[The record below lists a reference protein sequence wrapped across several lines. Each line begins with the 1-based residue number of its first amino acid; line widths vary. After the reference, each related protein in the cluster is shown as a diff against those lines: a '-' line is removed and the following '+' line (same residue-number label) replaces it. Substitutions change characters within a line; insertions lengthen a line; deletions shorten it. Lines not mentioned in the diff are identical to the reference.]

1 LVRILGMSEVAATFS
16 IDSGSSA
23 ETEALG
29 ASIARGLTGGELI
42 VLSGELGAGKTV
54 FVRGLARG
62 LDMPAG
68 IRVTSPTY
76 VLQHAYR
83 GGRLTLYHMD
93 AYRIGG
99 GAAEFEGSGLRECL
113 DDMRAVVCLEWPE
126 RLADLQWPR
135 DRILVQIEHVEMQQ
149 RRIAISGSGQRSH
162 EILNSALGAHRR

>member
-1 LVRILGMSEVAATFS
+1 MIASGAA
-16 IDSGSSA
+16 A

-29 ASIARGLTGGELI
+29 ASLGRLLSGREMI

-54 FVRGLARG
+54 FVRGVARG
-62 LDMPAG
+62 LDVPQG

-113 DDMRAVVCLEWPE
+113 DDPHGVVCLEWPE
-126 RLADLQWPR
+126 RLADFQWPGE
-135 DRILVQIEHVEMQQ
+135 RITVQIEHDDVQL
-149 RRIAISGSGQRSH
+149 RRIAISASGSRSQ
-162 EILNSALGAHRR
+162 EILNRALAGIGKTGNGSLSVTDGH

>member
-1 LVRILGMSEVAATFS
+1 MSEVAPILTLAS
-16 IDSGSSA
+16 ASAA

-29 ASIARGLTGGELI
+29 ASIAKFCSGGELI

-54 FVRGLARG
+54 FVRGIARG
-62 LDMPAG
+62 LAMPPG

-113 DDMRAVVCLEWPE
+113 DDPRGVVCLEWPE
-126 RLADLQWPR
+126 RLSDFKWPGE
-135 DRILVQIEHVEMQQ
+135 RITVQIEHDDVQQ
-149 RRIAISGSGQRSH
+149 RRIAISASGPRSH
-162 EILNSALGAHRR
+162 EILARALGEQRR